1 MRHFPAVY
9 SIMGAQKKVKRFS
22 YARTNVA
29 ASSIGYTKPKE
40 SSQGEGGDLQS
51 KYSLTLTVARKKH
64 NERRSFGK
72 ACQKNLD
79 TLLRSMPEPA
89 GFAT

>member
-51 KYSLTLTVARKKH
+51 KYSLTLTVARK
-64 NERRSFGK
+64 
-72 ACQKNLD
+72 NLD

>member
-9 SIMGAQKKVKRFS
+9 SIMGTQKKVKRFS

-40 SSQGEGGDLQS
+40 SSQGGGGDLQS
-51 KYSLTLTVARKKH
+51 KYSLTLTVAR
-64 NERRSFGK
+64 
-72 ACQKNLD
+72 KNLD